1 MWITDPKSKEPSVTI
16 TFFTLGFIVC
26 ILKLLI
32 SGVSVGTIKLGT
44 FSGSDFSL
52 AVGSLGAIYV
62 ARRHSD
68 NTTKDKEE

>member
-1 MWITDPKSKEPSVTI
+1 MWILDPKSKEPSATL
-16 TFFTLGFIVC
+16 TFFTWGFLVC

-32 SGVSVGTIKLGT
+32 SGVSIAKISLGT

-52 AVGSLGAIYV
+52 AVGALGAIYV

-68 NTTKDKEE
+68 NTTKDQE